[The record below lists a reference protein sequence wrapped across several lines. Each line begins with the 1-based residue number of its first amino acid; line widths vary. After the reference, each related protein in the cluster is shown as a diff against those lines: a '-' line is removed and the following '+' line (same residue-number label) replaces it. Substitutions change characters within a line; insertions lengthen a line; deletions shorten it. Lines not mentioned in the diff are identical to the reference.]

1 MVAPETTYARR
12 RGRMADGYDLMGI
25 EDFEAMDGSGECSW
39 HLARKGLGISAFGM
53 NVVDIGPGGQIPEH
67 TEEERDHEEVFIVLE
82 GDAVVVVDGV
92 ESPAPKGTFLRVSP
106 AVRRQI
112 RNQGGDSARV
122 LIISA
127 PRSSGY
133 EPMGW
138 G

>member
-1 MVAPETTYARR
+1 
-12 RGRMADGYDLMGI
+12 MADGYDLKQI
-25 EDFEAMDGSGECSW
+25 EEFEAMEGSGEATW
-39 HLARKGLGISAFGM
+39 RLARKGLGIGAFGM

-67 TEEERDHEEVFIVLE
+67 TEEERDHEEVFIVLD
-82 GDAVVVVDGV
+82 GDAVAVVDGM
-92 ESPAPKGTFLRVSP
+92 EQPAPRGTFVRVSP
-106 AVRRQI
+106 AVRRQM
-112 RNQGGDSARV
+112 RNEGSDTARV